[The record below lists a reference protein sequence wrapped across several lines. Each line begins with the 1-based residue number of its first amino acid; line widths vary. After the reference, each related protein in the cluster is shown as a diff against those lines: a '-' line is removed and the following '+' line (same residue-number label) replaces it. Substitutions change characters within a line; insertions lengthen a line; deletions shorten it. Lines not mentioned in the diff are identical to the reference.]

1 MSEEEIKAQAE
12 KDAQAKLDKE
22 KDDIVDDSEGKDG
35 KPSAGSKNPE
45 DEPDDKR
52 IPYSR
57 FKDKVDEVNRLS
69 AKLDEIEKVQ
79 EEQRVQELTEQEKY
93 KELYEEALKSI
104 EEIKSQSIATKVE
117 SKLTEAG
124 YKDEQITRLSKLV
137 EGETEEEIME
147 SIEDLK
153 IAFPTKT
160 YVDPSPDQRK
170 RHKPEGVDGDDI
182 GKSIFDRLKDS
193 GKLKGFK

>member
-35 KPSAGSKNPE
+35 KPSADSKNPE

-79 EEQRVQELTEQEKY
+79 EEQRVKELTEQEKY

-104 EEIKSQSIATKVE
+104 EEVKSQNIANKVE
-117 SKLTEAG
+117 SKLKEAG